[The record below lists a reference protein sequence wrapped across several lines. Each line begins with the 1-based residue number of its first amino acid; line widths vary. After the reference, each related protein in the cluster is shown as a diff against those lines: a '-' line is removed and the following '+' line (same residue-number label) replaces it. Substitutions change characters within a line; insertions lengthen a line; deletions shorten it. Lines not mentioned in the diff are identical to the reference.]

1 LGANLIEDA
10 FYASA
15 STEGD
20 GAKFSSDNKYVL
32 HFGKDEIP
40 PVVGFWS
47 LSMYNDKIMFVANPI
62 NRYSLGSL
70 SDPPLVKNPDGS
82 LDIYIQR
89 DAPDAAVMNNWLP
102 APAGGGFQMTMR
114 LYWPQQKVVDQQWAP
129 PAVQPV
135 K

>member
-1 LGANLIEDA
+1 M
-10 FYASA
+10 
-15 STEGD
+15 
-20 GAKFSSDNKYVL
+20 SSDNKYIL

-40 PVVGFWS
+40 PVSGFWS

-89 DAPDAAVMNNWLP
+89 DAPDSAVTPNWLP
-102 APAGGGFQMTMR
+102 APASGNFQMTLR
-114 LYWPQQKVVDQQWAP
+114 LYWPQQPVLDKKWIP
-129 PAVQPV
+129 PAVQLV